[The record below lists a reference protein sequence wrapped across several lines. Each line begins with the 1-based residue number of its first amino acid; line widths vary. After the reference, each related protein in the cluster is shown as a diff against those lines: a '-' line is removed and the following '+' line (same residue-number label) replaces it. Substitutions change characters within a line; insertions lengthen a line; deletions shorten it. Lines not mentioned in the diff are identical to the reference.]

1 MAFERIFFIAADKI
15 PLATLTQSTEATNY
29 GKANIASDLLTEQT
43 RTTVDTSSTFAADHG
58 SALGMRAVV
67 VAGHNITSGN
77 TVLLIEADNASDF
90 LSIDFTQ
97 NFVWNAGYM
106 PLKFAATQTW
116 RYWRLRVADAANP
129 DTYIAI
135 GKWSLGAI
143 IQLSRNYFWDWTETF
158 QQFGD
163 TVRGS
168 TGNTQTVRR
177 ATARVF
183 DLSFIN
189 GNADRALLRT
199 LWRDTQGLNIWMF
212 LDYDA
217 HPNELTIWG
226 KLQPLRTTERNV
238 GLWPQ
243 SFQFVEEVT

>member
-1 MAFERIFFIAADKI
+1 MAFERLFFLYDDKI
-15 PLATLTQSTEATNY
+15 PTATLTQSTEATNY

-43 RTTVDTSSTFAADHG
+43 RTTVDTSSTFAAD
-58 SALGMRAVV
+58 LGAATACGGTVIT
-67 VAGHNITSGN
+67 GHNITSGA
-77 TVLLIEADNASDF
+77 TVLLIEADDTSDF
-90 LSIDFTQ
+90 TSIDFTQ
-97 NFVWNAGYM
+97 NFVWNAGHM

-135 GKWSLGAI
+135 GKWSLGPVS
-143 IQLSRNYFWDWTETF
+143 QLSRNYYWDWPETYRT
-158 QQFGD
+158 FGD
-163 TVRGS
+163 TIVGS

-177 ATARVF
+177 ATSRVF
-183 DLSFIN
+183 DLSFMN
-189 GNADRALLRT
+189 GNTDRALLRT
-199 LWRDTQGLNIWMF
+199 IWNASQGLNIWAF
-212 LDYDA
+212 LDYDL

-226 KLQPLRTTERNV
+226 KMQPLRTTERNV